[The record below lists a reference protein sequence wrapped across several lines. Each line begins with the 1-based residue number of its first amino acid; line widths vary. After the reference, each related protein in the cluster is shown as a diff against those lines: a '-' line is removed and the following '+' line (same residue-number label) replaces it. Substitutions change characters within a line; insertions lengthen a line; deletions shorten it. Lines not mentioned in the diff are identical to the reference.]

1 MKQIAK
7 ALLILILSVW
17 ASAGNNLLSASN
29 SPRSSA
35 IKRVELFQHRP
46 HHERPQFK
54 NPIMNDKDFQYLYK
68 VIKKKAFEKDQL
80 ELLSVGVLDNYF
92 SCRQCA
98 KIMSIYSF
106 DKDKL
111 KVLDIMAKHIVDKE
125 NVRLILDSFRFESD
139 RRKAASK
146 LGIREK
152 RK

>member
-35 IKRVELFQHRP
+35 IKRVEVFQHRP
-46 HHERPQFK
+46 HHERLQFK

-125 NVRLILDSFRFESD
+125 NAHLILDSFRFESD
-139 RRKAASK
+139 RRKAANK

>member
-7 ALLILILSVW
+7 VLLILILSVW

-35 IKRVELFQHRP
+35 IKRVEVFQHRP

-125 NVRLILDSFRFESD
+125 NARLILDSFRFESD

>member
-1 MKQIAK
+1 MKQIAQ

-17 ASAGNNLLSASN
+17 ASAGNNLLNASN

-35 IKRVELFQHRP
+35 IKRVEVFQHRP

-98 KIMSIYSF
+98 KIISIYSF

-125 NVRLILDSFRFESD
+125 NAHLILDSFRFESD

>member
-35 IKRVELFQHRP
+35 IKRVEVFQHRP

-125 NVRLILDSFRFESD
+125 NAHLILDSFRFESD

>member
-35 IKRVELFQHRP
+35 IKRVEVFQHRP

-54 NPIMNDKDFQYLYK
+54 NPIMNDKDFQYLFK

-125 NVRLILDSFRFESD
+125 NARLILDSFRFESD

>member
-17 ASAGNNLLSASN
+17 ASAGNNLLNASN

-35 IKRVELFQHRP
+35 IKRVEVFQHRP

-111 KVLDIMAKHIVDKE
+111 KVLDIMASHIVDKD
-125 NVRLILDSFRFESD
+125 NAHLILDSFRFESD
-139 RRKAASK
+139 RIKAASK

>member
-17 ASAGNNLLSASN
+17 ASAENNLLSASN
-29 SPRSSA
+29 SPRSSV
-35 IKRVELFQHRP
+35 IKRVEVLQHRP

-68 VIKKKAFEKDQL
+68 VIKKKAFENDQL

-125 NVRLILDSFRFESD
+125 NARLILDSFRFESD

-146 LGIREK
+146 LGMREK

>member
-35 IKRVELFQHRP
+35 IKRVEVFQHRP

-125 NVRLILDSFRFESD
+125 NARLILDSFRFESD

-146 LGIREK
+146 LDIREK

>member
-29 SPRSSA
+29 PPRSSVF
-35 IKRVELFQHRP
+35 KRVEVFQHRP
-46 HHERPQFK
+46 HHERPQFN

-125 NVRLILDSFRFESD
+125 NVHLILDSFRFESD

>member
-35 IKRVELFQHRP
+35 IKRVEVFQHRP
-46 HHERPQFK
+46 RHERPQFK
-54 NPIMNDKDFQYLYK
+54 NPIMNERDFQYLYK
-68 VIKKKAFEKDQL
+68 VIKKKPFEKDQL
-80 ELLSVGVLDNYF
+80 ELLKVGILDNYF

-125 NVRLILDSFRFESD
+125 NARLILDSFRFESD
-139 RRKAASK
+139 RRKAANK

>member
-29 SPRSSA
+29 SPRSSV
-35 IKRVELFQHRP
+35 IKRVEVFQHRP

-125 NVRLILDSFRFESD
+125 NARLILDSFRFESD

>member
-17 ASAGNNLLSASN
+17 ASAGNNSLSASN

-35 IKRVELFQHRP
+35 IKRVEVFQHRP
-46 HHERPQFK
+46 RHERPLFK
-54 NPIMNDKDFQYLYK
+54 NPIMSDKDFQYLYK
-68 VIKKKAFEKDQL
+68 VIKKKSFEKDQL

-125 NVRLILDSFRFESD
+125 NARLILDSFRFESD

-146 LGIREK
+146 LGMREK

>member
-17 ASAGNNLLSASN
+17 ASAENNLLSASS
-29 SPRSSA
+29 SPRNPA
-35 IKRVELFQHRP
+35 VKKVEVHQNRP
-46 HHERPQFK
+46 RHEKPQFK
-54 NPIMNDKDFQYLYK
+54 KLIMNDHDFQYLYK
-68 VIKKKAFEKDQL
+68 VIKKKPFEKDQL

-111 KVLDIMAKHIVDKE
+111 KVLDIMASHIVDKE
-125 NVRLILDSFRFESD
+125 NAHLILDSFRFESD
-139 RRKAASK
+139 RIKAASK

>member
-35 IKRVELFQHRP
+35 IKRVEVFQHRP

-68 VIKKKAFEKDQL
+68 VIKKKSFEKDQL

-125 NVRLILDSFRFESD
+125 NARLILDSFRFESD
-139 RRKAASK
+139 RRKAASR

>member
-35 IKRVELFQHRP
+35 IKRVEALQHRP

-68 VIKKKAFEKDQL
+68 VIKKKAFE
-80 ELLSVGVLDNYF
+80 
-92 SCRQCA
+92 
-98 KIMSIYSF
+98 
-106 DKDKL
+106 
-111 KVLDIMAKHIVDKE
+111 
-125 NVRLILDSFRFESD
+125 
-139 RRKAASK
+139 
-146 LGIREK
+146 
-152 RK
+152 

>member
-17 ASAGNNLLSASN
+17 ASAENNLLSASS
-29 SPRSSA
+29 SPRNPA
-35 IKRVELFQHRP
+35 VKKVEVHQNRP
-46 HHERPQFK
+46 RHEKPQFK
-54 NPIMNDKDFQYLYK
+54 KLIMNDHDFQYLYK
-68 VIKKKAFEKDQL
+68 VIKKKPFEKDQL

-111 KVLDIMAKHIVDKE
+111 KILDIMASHIVDKE
-125 NVRLILDSFRFESD
+125 NAHLILDSFRFEAD
-139 RRKAASK
+139 RRKAAVK

>member
-35 IKRVELFQHRP
+35 IKRVEVFQHRP

-125 NVRLILDSFRFESD
+125 NAHLILDSFRFESD
-139 RRKAASK
+139 RRKAANK

>member
-29 SPRSSA
+29 SPRSSV
-35 IKRVELFQHRP
+35 IKRVEVFQHRP
-46 HHERPQFK
+46 LHERPQFK

-68 VIKKKAFEKDQL
+68 AIKKKAFEKDQL

-125 NVRLILDSFRFESD
+125 NARLILDSFRFESD

-146 LGIREK
+146 LGI
-152 RK
+152 

>member
-35 IKRVELFQHRP
+35 IKRVEVFQHRP

-68 VIKKKAFEKDQL
+68 VIKKKSFEKDQL

-125 NVRLILDSFRFESD
+125 NARLILDSFRFESD

>member
-35 IKRVELFQHRP
+35 IKRVEVFQHRP

-125 NVRLILDSFRFESD
+125 NAHLILDSFRFESD

-146 LGIREK
+146 LGMREK

>member
-17 ASAGNNLLSASN
+17 ASAENNLLSASN

-35 IKRVELFQHRP
+35 IKRVEVFQHRP

-92 SCRQCA
+92 SCKQCV
-98 KIMSIYSF
+98 KIMSLCSF
-106 DKDKL
+106 DSEKL
-111 KVLDIMAKHIVDKE
+111 KVLDIMAKHIVDLE
-125 NVRLILDSFRFESD
+125 HADLILESFTFDSNRE
-139 RRKAASK
+139 KAAK
-146 LGIREK
+146 TLLDIN
-152 RK
+152 

>member
-35 IKRVELFQHRP
+35 IKRVEVFQHRP

-54 NPIMNDKDFQYLYK
+54 NPIMYDKDFQYLYK

-125 NVRLILDSFRFESD
+125 NAHLILDSFRFESD

>member
-29 SPRSSA
+29 PPRSPV
-35 IKRVELFQHRP
+35 IKRVEVFQHRP

-111 KVLDIMAKHIVDKE
+111 KILDIMASHIVDRE
-125 NVRLILDSFRFESD
+125 NVHLILDSFRFESD

-146 LGIREK
+146 LGIREN

>member
-35 IKRVELFQHRP
+35 IKRVEVFQHRP

-125 NVRLILDSFRFESD
+125 NARLILDSFRFESD